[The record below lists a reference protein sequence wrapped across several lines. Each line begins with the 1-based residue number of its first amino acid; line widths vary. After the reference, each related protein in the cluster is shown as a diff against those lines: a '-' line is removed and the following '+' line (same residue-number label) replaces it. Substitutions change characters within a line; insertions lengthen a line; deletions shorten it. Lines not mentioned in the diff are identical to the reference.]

1 MSNRSHDK
9 TTSDELRPL
18 RVMLRE
24 SGSSELSD
32 EDRVLGQ
39 ALQALSDEPM
49 PQVPPPSWNA
59 LEGQL
64 QGLARRRRWRYHLL
78 EAWRNLGSVRMLAT
92 AAAVL
97 LLCGVS
103 ALGLRA
109 MSAPTGTESG
119 ATLALRRLLRQ
130 SPGLTQDHVAIEA
143 RTSDSKT
150 TIRCGALLTVASG
163 RIDVD
168 QKEPRRPQIRL
179 HQGRVTVQVPPLG
192 NQGRLTVSTHDAEV
206 IVHGTRFSVVR
217 SDKNDTTEVVVEE
230 GVVEVQPLGG
240 RRGAVFLRAGE
251 RVTVPSL
258 SSYLRKLSDDVGSL
272 LEAGRCDATAES
284 TLSEYLTAA
293 TPDGEAGHNISAALY
308 QKGSCAAE
316 RGEVDSALA
325 YFEQVVKQAGGSLR
339 ADNALARSAQLRT
352 DRNKA
357 DGIAAWRR
365 YLAQFPSGQHRESAK
380 RFLHDVASAPHEETP
395 H

>member
-1 MSNRSHDK
+1 M
-9 TTSDELRPL
+9 
-18 RVMLRE
+18 
-24 SGSSELSD
+24 
-32 EDRVLGQ
+32 
-39 ALQALSDEPM
+39 
-49 PQVPPPSWNA
+49 
-59 LEGQL
+59 
-64 QGLARRRRWRYHLL
+64 
-78 EAWRNLGSVRMLAT
+78 
-92 AAAVL
+92 
-97 LLCGVS
+97 
-103 ALGLRA
+103 
-109 MSAPTGTESG
+109 
-119 ATLALRRLLRQ
+119 
-130 SPGLTQDHVAIEA
+130 
-143 RTSDSKT
+143 
-150 TIRCGALLTVASG
+150 
-163 RIDVD
+163 
-168 QKEPRRPQIRL
+168 
-179 HQGRVTVQVPPLG
+179 
-192 NQGRLTVSTHDAEV
+192 
-206 IVHGTRFSVVR
+206 
-217 SDKNDTTEVVVEE
+217 
-230 GVVEVQPLGG
+230 
-240 RRGAVFLRAGE
+240 
-251 RVTVPSL
+251 TVPSL

-380 RFLHDVASAPHEETP
+380 RFLHDVASALHEETP